1 MSQTLLMAIALR
13 GPNYLTTD
21 RLFGEKSPLDPFGKF
36 DSDAFWPFNEYQL
49 SIVIDHHVV
58 A

>member
-21 RLFGEKSPLDPFGKF
+21 NPALFE
-36 DSDAFWPFNEYQL
+36 
-49 SIVIDHHVV
+49 VV
-58 A
+58 HIEA